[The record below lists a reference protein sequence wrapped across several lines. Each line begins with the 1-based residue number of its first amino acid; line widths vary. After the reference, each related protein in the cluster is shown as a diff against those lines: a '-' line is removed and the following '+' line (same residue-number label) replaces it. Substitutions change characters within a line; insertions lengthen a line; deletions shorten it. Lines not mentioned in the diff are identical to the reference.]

1 METPEARAD
10 IHMHFTHMNQPV
22 NQSPFGVHIIL
33 KHTFISIMVYSHC
46 QWYWEYTS
54 PLCCLANILL
64 LLKLNSTQL
73 LNIIQKKDVLDLTSD
88 HNLDI
93 SLLWTFIQILPVL
106 CGKLAQSLWCLC
118 QGVAVLAAPQV
129 ICSTFSPFATM
140 TYCYET
146 VYP

>member
-64 LLKLNSTQL
+64 LLKLFNSIVKYHT
-73 LNIIQKKDVLDLTSD
+73 KKG
-88 HNLDI
+88 
-93 SLLWTFIQILPVL
+93 
-106 CGKLAQSLWCLC
+106 CA
-118 QGVAVLAAPQV
+118 
-129 ICSTFSPFATM
+129 
-140 TYCYET
+140 
-146 VYP
+146 